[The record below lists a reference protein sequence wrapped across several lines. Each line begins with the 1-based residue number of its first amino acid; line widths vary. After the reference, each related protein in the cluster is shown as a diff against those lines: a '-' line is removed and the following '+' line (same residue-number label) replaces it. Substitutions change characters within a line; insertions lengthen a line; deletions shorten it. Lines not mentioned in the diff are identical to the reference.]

1 MIKSFIY
8 SVYIHIHVATK
19 TISITD
25 EAYGILKSRKSTTD
39 SFSEVIVKLAGKK
52 KLSSF
57 FGALSKES
65 ADALEKSVKDA
76 RNIHKTRHKQ
86 RLI

>member
-1 MIKSFIY
+1 MG
-8 SVYIHIHVATK
+8 TK

-25 EAYGILKSRKSTTD
+25 EAYSMIKSRKDSGE
-39 SFSEVIVKLAGKK
+39 SFSEVIVRLSGKR

-65 ADALEKSVKDA
+65 ADLLE
-76 RNIHKTRHKQ
+76 RNIKDMRRKHKTLHMKR
-86 RLI
+86 I

>member
-1 MIKSFIY
+1 MG
-8 SVYIHIHVATK
+8 TK

-25 EAYGILKSRKSTTD
+25 EAYTILKSKKEGSD

-52 KLSSF
+52 KLASF

-65 ADALEKSVKDA
+65 ADALEKSIKDT
-76 RNIHKTRHKQ
+76 RKIHRLRHKE
-86 RLI
+86 RLL